1 MIRGNRSNSVKRTAC
16 HERHRV
22 NAFAMLENHLEQ
34 LVKDLNF
41 RIAIV
46 ASTRLHCLT
55 VCGFSKLSYLF
66 HARMI

>member
-46 ASTRLHCLT
+46 TSTRLHVLQS
-55 VCGFSKLSYLF
+55 VVFPNLVIYF
-66 HARMI
+66 MHE